1 MTKIG
6 ELAQQLS
13 ASPAGLGVLVTR
25 LDEPRPVLDADQLP
39 TPRRGVDQ
47 PDPYLQLNIP
57 ELYLG

>member
-13 ASPAGLGVLVTR
+13 SSPAGFGVLVTR
-25 LDEPRPVLDADQLP
+25 LDEVRSSTEPDVPPAPRVGA
-39 TPRRGVDQ
+39 DQ
-47 PDPYLQLNIP
+47 PDPYPRLNIP

>member
-25 LDEPRPVLDADQLP
+25 LDEPRPVGETDRPP
-39 TPRRGVDQ
+39 TPRSGADQ

>member
-13 ASPAGLGVLVTR
+13 NSPAGVGVLVTR
-25 LDEPRPVLDADQLP
+25 LDEARAGDDASAVPEPRVGD
-39 TPRRGVDQ
+39 DQ
-47 PDPYLQLNIP
+47 PDPYLQLDIP